1 MNLWKGFDEHF
12 SYDTYERLI
21 ASERKGKT
29 GQEVSYSSG
38 YRIASKS
45 DIGSYLYTSDKSRIH
60 SISTVSERDYYPSQ
74 ILTFSTNNRIATI
87 QEKDKIW
94 TYDYDVNEMR
104 AKAVLEENGIV
115 RLTKYYFSNYEK
127 ECTDNQST
135 DIDYIYAGEN
145 LVALRKTTENQVA
158 IYFVYSD
165 NLGSIRCLTDFQGN
179 VVQQLG
185 YDAWGQ
191 RRNPLT
197 GEKLTSIELID
208 SYRITRRGFTTH
220 EHIDEMNLI
229 NMNARIYDPLIGCF
243 ISVDPH
249 AAMNYII
256 NPYTY
261 CNGNPL
267 KWIDLTGEDMWSTSD
282 PDLID
287 RMFNLYKDGQ
297 NMFGK
302 PYSVSNDWFYLTHD
316 EFVRAYAVYGVAVFS
331 YNGSYDLSSYGTISD
346 GEITIHGKL
355 PKKEETGIPSVGDA
369 YSMINYA
376 VGTYTGIKAYSRVH
390 DGMWRGM
397 DGKWYKTSWGGNQYT
412 GARSTVMKKA
422 LRLEKIGKYMFCLD
436 AVINGVVI
444 WNNASENN
452 YELIFQSSANI
463 VFGYISTYGG
473 PPGMIVGTMYYSMT
487 FAPHGFI
494 FCPITEPTFCSSD
507 NTYVEPYKKIY

>member
-1 MNLWKGFDEHF
+1 MIIKG
-12 SYDTYERLI
+12 
-21 ASERKGKT
+21 
-29 GQEVSYSSG
+29 
-38 YRIASKS
+38 
-45 DIGSYLYTSDKSRIH
+45 
-60 SISTVSERDYYPSQ
+60 
-74 ILTFSTNNRIATI
+74 
-87 QEKDKIW
+87 
-94 TYDYDVNEMR
+94 
-104 AKAVLEENGIV
+104 
-115 RLTKYYFSNYEK
+115 NYEK

-487 FAPHGFI
+487 FAPHGFT

>member
-1 MNLWKGFDEHF
+1 M
-12 SYDTYERLI
+12 
-21 ASERKGKT
+21 
-29 GQEVSYSSG
+29 
-38 YRIASKS
+38 
-45 DIGSYLYTSDKSRIH
+45 
-60 SISTVSERDYYPSQ
+60 
-74 ILTFSTNNRIATI
+74 
-87 QEKDKIW
+87 
-94 TYDYDVNEMR
+94 
-104 AKAVLEENGIV
+104 
-115 RLTKYYFSNYEK
+115 
-127 ECTDNQST
+127 
-135 DIDYIYAGEN
+135 
-145 LVALRKTTENQVA
+145 
-158 IYFVYSD
+158 
-165 NLGSIRCLTDFQGN
+165 
-179 VVQQLG
+179 G

-487 FAPHGFI
+487 FAPHGFT